1 MQQALEIII
10 GGLLQGG
17 AFALV
22 ALGFALIYRVTGTI
36 NLAQGAFVVV
46 GALLLYTFHQTL
58 QWPLALAFLAAL
70 AVTLIV
76 GTLLGTFIL
85 EPALRKLPPSG
96 MVILTAGMLTLF
108 EGAILLCWGSQPY
121 QLEPFSGSRPYE
133 IFGLRFPTQ
142 SPWDAG
148 ATILIV
154 FALWYVLQKT
164 KLGKAL
170 RACSENP
177 AAAALMGINVRRM
190 TVVSYAVAAG
200 IGGIAG
206 MVIGPIVSLQ
216 FDGGGIF
223 TTSGFIAVTI
233 GGISSFFG
241 AVVGG
246 LGLGLIEQGAAGYI
260 SSLFSTTIALVLL
273 LVALIFRPSGIIRG
287 KVRRREDVRELN
299 HNQSSM
305 STRLTPAQFRVLT
318 VVGLI
323 FVAAAPFIFS
333 SPGLGGYLSALI
345 IAGIIFIALLGLD
358 VLMGYCGQVSLGHA
372 AFMAIGGYTAAI
384 CCVKFGLPPIVGV
397 FAGLIVSL
405 VCATVLSLVTVNLR
419 GHYMALATLAFGLLI
434 DTLTV
439 GLSDWTG
446 GPSGMTGIP
455 NFSIGS
461 FVFAGTWANYYLVWG
476 VVIVSMIVLF
486 NAMRSDFG
494 RTLRAIRTDQTAAL
508 ALGIDVPRYKLYAFL
523 IGAAFAS
530 VAGSLYAF
538 DFQFLSPDMVN
549 TNLSFLIVTM
559 LVIGGEGTLIGPV
572 IGVVL
577 LTVLPQLFQPLANFK
592 TVVSGILL
600 VVIMLFLPSGLYG
613 GFVTL
618 IQYLPGGR
626 RRSAPPGA
634 PPVVPPLETKLAVE
648 A

>member
-22 ALGFALIYRVTGTI
+22 ALGFALIFRVTGTI

-46 GALLLYTFHQTL
+46 GALLLYTFHQVL
-58 QWPLALAFLAAL
+58 FWPLWLAFLASL
-70 AVTLIV
+70 LVTVLV
-76 GTLLGTFIL
+76 GTLLAKFIL

-133 IFGLRFPTQ
+133 VFGLRFPTQ

-148 ATILIV
+148 ATVLIV
-154 FALWYVLQKT
+154 FALWYVLQRT
-164 KLGKAL
+164 TLGKAL

-190 TVVSYAVAAG
+190 TIISYAVAAG

-233 GGISSFFG
+233 GGVASFFG

-260 SSLFSTTIALVLL
+260 SSLFSTTIALLLL
-273 LVALIFRPSGIIRG
+273 LVMLILRPTGIIAGRI
-287 KVRRREDVRELN
+287 RRREDVREVA
-299 HNQSSM
+299 HNQSLV
-305 STRLTPAQFRVLT
+305 STRLNTVQARVLG
-318 VVGLI
+318 VVMLVLLAFAPLLLNAFGGGGLL
-323 FVAAAPFIFS
+323 S
-333 SPGLGGYLSALI
+333 SLV
-345 IAGIIFIALLGLD
+345 IAGIFYIALLGLD

-372 AFMAIGGYTAAI
+372 AFMATGGYMAAI
-384 CCVKFGLPPIVGV
+384 CCVKFNLPPIVGV
-397 FAGLIVSL
+397 FAGLVVSL
-405 VCATVLSLVTVNLR
+405 LCATVLSLVTVKLR
-419 GHYMALATLAFGLLI
+419 GHYMALATLSFGLLV

-455 NFSIGS
+455 NFSIGGYT
-461 FVFAGTWANYYLVWG
+461 FAGPVANYYLVWG
-476 VVIVSMIVLF
+476 VVLVSLIVLA

-494 RTLRAIRTDQTAAL
+494 RTLRSIRTDQTAAL

-530 VAGSLYAF
+530 IAGSLLAF
-538 DFQFLSPDMVN
+538 DFQFLSPDMVS
-549 TNLSFLIVTM
+549 TQQSFLIVTM
-559 LVIGGEGTLIGPV
+559 LVIGGEATLVGPV
-572 IGVVL
+572 IGVVILTL
-577 LTVLPQLFQPLANFK
+577 LPTAFQFLANYK
-592 TVVSGILL
+592 TLASGVLL
-600 VVIMLFLPSGLYG
+600 VVAMLYFPSGLYG
-613 GFVTL
+613 GFTSLVRRVSG
-618 IQYLPGGR
+618 GGR
-626 RRSAPPGA
+626 PTPK
-634 PPVVPPLETKLAVE
+634 PQPVERA

>member
-46 GALLLYTFHQTL
+46 GALLLYTFHQVL
-58 QWPLALAFLAAL
+58 LWPLALAFLAS
-70 AVTLIV
+70 LIV
-76 GTLLGTFIL
+76 TVFVGFLLAQFIL
-85 EPALRKLPPSG
+85 EPALRKLPPG
-96 MVILTAGMLTLF
+96 GIVILTAGMLTLF

-133 IFGLRFPTQ
+133 IAGLRFPTQ

-164 KLGKAL
+164 SLGKAL

-177 AAAALMGINVRRM
+177 AAAALMGINVRLM
-190 TVVSYAVAAG
+190 TVISYSVAAG

-233 GGISSFFG
+233 GGIASFFG
-241 AVVGG
+241 SVVGG

-273 LVALIFRPSGIIRG
+273 LAMLILRPTGIIAGRI
-287 KVRRREDVRELN
+287 RRREDVREIA
-299 HNQSSM
+299 HNQSDV
-305 STRLTPAQFRVLT
+305 STKLNRAQGMTLGIIVLLLI
-318 VVGLI
+318 VFAPLLLNAFGGGGLL
-323 FVAAAPFIFS
+323 S
-333 SPGLGGYLSALI
+333 SLV
-345 IAGIIFIALLGLD
+345 IAGIFFIALLGLD

-372 AFMAIGGYTAAI
+372 AFMATGGYMAAI

-397 FAGLIVSL
+397 LAGLVVSL
-405 VCATVLSLVTVNLR
+405 ACATVLSLVTVKLR
-419 GHYMALATLAFGLLI
+419 GHYMALATLSFGLLI

-455 NFSIGS
+455 NFSIPGYT
-461 FVFAGTWANYYLVWG
+461 FAGPVANYYLVWG
-476 VVIVSMIVLF
+476 VVLVSLVLLA
-486 NAMRSDFG
+486 NAMRSNFG

-530 VAGSLYAF
+530 IAGSLLAF
-538 DFQFLSPDMVN
+538 DFQFLSPDMVS
-549 TNLSFLIVTM
+549 TNQSFLIVTM
-559 LVIGGEGTLIGPV
+559 LIIGGEGTLVGPV
-572 IGVVL
+572 IGVILLTLLPTAFQFLANYKTLASGVL
-577 LTVLPQLFQPLANFK
+577 LVLAMTQ
-592 TVVSGILL
+592 
-600 VVIMLFLPSGLYG
+600 LPSGLYG
-613 GFVTL
+613 GFTSIVRRFT
-618 IQYLPGGR
+618 GGPK
-626 RRSAPPGA
+626 SSK
-634 PPVVPPLETKLAVE
+634 PVPAEV
-648 A
+648 

>member
-46 GALLLYTFHQTL
+46 GALLLYSFHQVFM
-58 QWPLALAFLAAL
+58 WPLWIAFLASL
-70 AVTLIV
+70 LVTVIV
-76 GTLLGTFIL
+76 GTLLARFIL

-108 EGAILLCWGSQPY
+108 EGAILLVWGSQPY

-133 IFGLRFPTQ
+133 VFGLRFPTQ

-164 KLGKAL
+164 TLGKAL

-177 AAAALMGINVRRM
+177 AAAALMGINVKAM
-190 TVVSYAVAAG
+190 TIISYAVAAG

-233 GGISSFFG
+233 GGIASFFG
-241 AVVGG
+241 SVVGG

-273 LVALIFRPSGIIRG
+273 LVMLILRPTGIIAGRI
-287 KVRRREDVRELN
+287 RRREDVRELA
-299 HNQSSM
+299 HNQSNV
-305 STRLTPAQFRVLT
+305 STKLNRRQTQ
-318 VVGLI
+318 VVGGLALVLI
-323 FVAAAPFIFS
+323 LFAPILLNAFGGGGLLS
-333 SPGLGGYLSALI
+333 SLV
-345 IAGIIFIALLGLD
+345 IAGIFFIALLGLD

-372 AFMAIGGYTAAI
+372 AFMATGGYMAAI
-384 CCVKFGLPPIVGV
+384 CCVKFGLPPLVGV
-397 FAGLIVSL
+397 LAGLVLSL
-405 VCATVLSLVTVNLR
+405 ACATVLSLVTVKLR
-419 GHYMALATLAFGLLI
+419 GHYMALATLSFGLLI

-455 NFSIGS
+455 NFSIPGYT
-461 FVFAGTWANYYLVWG
+461 FAGPVANYYLVWG
-476 VVIVSMIVLF
+476 VVLVSLLLLA
-486 NAMRSDFG
+486 NAMRSNFG

-530 VAGSLYAF
+530 IAGSLLAF
-538 DFQFLSPDMVN
+538 DFQFLSPDMVS
-549 TNLSFLIVTM
+549 TNQSFLIVTM
-559 LVIGGEGTLIGPV
+559 LVIGGESTLVGPV
-572 IGVVL
+572 IGVIL
-577 LTVLPQLFQPLANFK
+577 LTLLPTMFQFLANYK
-592 TVVSGILL
+592 TLASGVLL
-600 VVIMLFLPSGLYG
+600 VVAMLYLPSGLYG
-613 GFVTL
+613 GFTSLVRRMS
-618 IQYLPGGR
+618 GGPD
-626 RRSAPPGA
+626 SAA
-634 PPVVPPLETKLAVE
+634 PRPATAEV
-648 A
+648 

>member
-22 ALGFALIYRVTGTI
+22 ALGFALIFRVTGTI

-58 QWPLALAFLAAL
+58 LWPLWIAFIASLVVTTLVGILLAQF
-70 AVTLIV
+70 V
-76 GTLLGTFIL
+76 L
-85 EPALRKLPPSG
+85 EPALRKLPTAG
-96 MVILTAGMLTLF
+96 MVILTAGLLTFF

-133 IFGLRFPTQ
+133 VFGLRFPTQ
-142 SPWDAG
+142 APWDAG
-148 ATILIV
+148 ATALIV
-154 FALWYVLQKT
+154 IALWFVLQKT
-164 KLGKAL
+164 TVGKAL
-170 RACSENP
+170 RAVSENP
-177 AAAALMGINVRRM
+177 AAAALMGINVKQM
-190 TVVSYAVAAG
+190 TILSYAVAAG

-223 TTSGFIAVTI
+223 TNAGFISVTI
-233 GGISSFFG
+233 GGVASFFG
-241 AVVGG
+241 AVIGG

-273 LVALIFRPSGIIRG
+273 LAMLILRPTGIIAGRI
-287 KVRRREDVRELN
+287 RRREDVRDVA
-299 HNQSSM
+299 HNQSTV
-305 STRLTPAQFRVLT
+305 STKLNPRQSVVLAVIMLILVAVAPLLLNAT
-318 VVGLI
+318 GGGGLL
-323 FVAAAPFIFS
+323 S
-333 SPGLGGYLSALI
+333 SLV
-345 IAGIIFIALLGLD
+345 IAGIFFIALLGLD
-358 VLMGYCGQVSLGHA
+358 VILGYGGQVSLGHA
-372 AFMAIGGYTAAI
+372 AFMAMGGYTAAI
-384 CCVKFGLPPIVGV
+384 SCVKFGLPPIVGV
-397 FAGLIVSL
+397 LLGLVVSL
-405 VCATVLSLVTVNLR
+405 ICATILSMVTVRLR
-419 GHYMALATLAFGLLI
+419 GHYMALATLSFGLLI

-455 NFSIGS
+455 NFSIGGYT
-461 FVFAGTWANYYLVWG
+461 FAGPVANYYLVWG
-476 VVIVSMIVLF
+476 VVIVGLVILM

-494 RTLRAIRTDQTAAL
+494 RVLRSIKTDQTAAL

-530 VAGSLYAF
+530 IAGSLLAF
-538 DFQFLSPDMVN
+538 DFQFLSPDMVS
-549 TNLSFLIVTM
+549 TQQSFLIITM
-559 LVIGGEGTLIGPV
+559 LVIGGEGTLVGPV

-577 LTVLPQLFQPLANFK
+577 LTLLPTAFQFLANYK
-592 TVVSGILL
+592 TLASGILL
-600 VVIMLFLPSGLYG
+600 VTAMLYFPSGLYG
-613 GFVTL
+613 GFTAL
-618 IQYLPGGR
+618 IRRYTGGGTPS
-626 RRSAPPGA
+626 RSALPA
-634 PPVVPPLETKLAVE
+634 ERA

>member
-22 ALGFALIYRVTGTI
+22 ALGFALVFRVTGTV

-46 GALLLYTFHQTL
+46 GALLLYTFHQVL
-58 QWPLALAFLAAL
+58 LWPLWIAFIASL
-70 AVTLIV
+70 AVTVLIGV
-76 GTLLGTFIL
+76 LLAQFVL
-85 EPALRKLPPSG
+85 EPALRKLPTAG
-96 MVILTAGMLTLF
+96 MVILTAGLLTLF

-133 IFGLRFPTQ
+133 VFGLRFPTQ

-148 ATILIV
+148 ATVLIV

-164 KLGKAL
+164 TVGKAL
-170 RACSENP
+170 RAVSENP
-177 AAAALMGINVRRM
+177 AAAALMGINVKQM
-190 TVVSYAVAAG
+190 TILSYAVAAG

-223 TTSGFIAVTI
+223 TNAGFISVTI
-233 GGISSFFG
+233 GGIASFFG

-273 LVALIFRPSGIIRG
+273 LVMLILRPTGIIAGRI
-287 KVRRREDVRELN
+287 RRREDVRDIP
-299 HNQSSM
+299 HNQSSV
-305 STRLTPAQFRVLT
+305 STKLSPIQGRVLGGIML
-318 VVGLI
+318 VLLAFAPLLLNAFGGGGLL
-323 FVAAAPFIFS
+323 S
-333 SPGLGGYLSALI
+333 SLV
-345 IAGIIFIALLGLD
+345 IAGIFFIALLGLD
-358 VLMGYCGQVSLGHA
+358 VVLGYGGQISLGHA
-372 AFMAIGGYTAAI
+372 AFMAMGGYTAAI
-384 CCVKFGLPPIVGV
+384 CCVKLHWAPLVGV
-397 FAGLIVSL
+397 LLGLVVSL
-405 VCATVLSLVTVNLR
+405 LCATVLSMVTIRLR
-419 GHYMALATLAFGLLI
+419 GHYMALATLSFGLLI

-439 GLSDWTG
+439 GLSDLTG

-461 FVFAGTWANYYLVWG
+461 YVFAGPVANYYLVWG
-476 VVIVSMIVLF
+476 VVLVGLLVLG

-494 RTLRAIRTDQTAAL
+494 RVLRSIRTDQTAAL
-508 ALGIDVPRYKLYAFL
+508 ALGVDVPRYKLYAFL

-530 VAGSLYAF
+530 IAGSLLAF
-538 DFQFLSPDMVN
+538 DFQFLSPDMVS
-549 TNLSFLIVTM
+549 TQQSFLIITM
-559 LVIGGEGTLIGPV
+559 LVVGGEGTLVGPV

-577 LTVLPQLFQPLANFK
+577 LTLLPTAFQFLANYK
-592 TVVSGILL
+592 TLASGILL
-600 VVIMLFLPSGLYG
+600 VTAMLYFPSGLYG
-613 GFVTL
+613 GFTALVRRFSGGSRPKPKA
-618 IQYLPGGR
+618 LPAEGT
-626 RRSAPPGA
+626 A
-634 PPVVPPLETKLAVE
+634 
-648 A
+648 

>member
-1 MQQALEIII
+1 VQQALEIII

-22 ALGFALIYRVTGTI
+22 ALGFALIFRVTGTI

-46 GALLLYTFHQTL
+46 GALLLYTFHQVL
-58 QWPLALAFLAAL
+58 FWPLWLAFLASL
-70 AVTLIV
+70 LVTVLV
-76 GTLLGTFIL
+76 GTLLAKFIL

-133 IFGLRFPTQ
+133 VFGLRFPTQ

-148 ATILIV
+148 ATVLIV
-154 FALWYVLQKT
+154 FALWYVLQRT
-164 KLGKAL
+164 TLGKAL

-190 TVVSYAVAAG
+190 TIISYAVAAG

-233 GGISSFFG
+233 GGVASFFG

-260 SSLFSTTIALVLL
+260 SSLFSTTIALLLL
-273 LVALIFRPSGIIRG
+273 LVMLILRPTGIIAGRI
-287 KVRRREDVRELN
+287 RRREDVREVA
-299 HNQSSM
+299 HNQSLV
-305 STRLTPAQFRVLT
+305 STRLNTVQARVLG
-318 VVGLI
+318 VVMLVLLAFAPLLLNAFGGGGLL
-323 FVAAAPFIFS
+323 S
-333 SPGLGGYLSALI
+333 SLV
-345 IAGIIFIALLGLD
+345 IAGIFYIALLGLD

-372 AFMAIGGYTAAI
+372 AFMATGGYMAAI
-384 CCVKFGLPPIVGV
+384 CCVKFNLPPIVGV
-397 FAGLIVSL
+397 FAGLVVSL
-405 VCATVLSLVTVNLR
+405 LCATVLSLVTVKLR
-419 GHYMALATLAFGLLI
+419 GHYMALATLSFGLLI

-455 NFSIGS
+455 NFSIGGYT
-461 FVFAGTWANYYLVWG
+461 FAGPVANYYLVWG
-476 VVIVSMIVLF
+476 VVLVSLIVLA

-494 RTLRAIRTDQTAAL
+494 RTLRSIRTDQTAAL

-530 VAGSLYAF
+530 IAGSLLAF
-538 DFQFLSPDMVN
+538 DFQFLSPDMVS
-549 TNLSFLIVTM
+549 TQQSFLIVTM
-559 LVIGGEGTLIGPV
+559 LVIGGEATLVGPV
-572 IGVVL
+572 IGVVILTL
-577 LTVLPQLFQPLANFK
+577 LPTAFQFLANYK
-592 TVVSGILL
+592 TLASGVLL
-600 VVIMLFLPSGLYG
+600 VVAMLYFPSGLYG
-613 GFVTL
+613 GFTSLVRRVSG
-618 IQYLPGGR
+618 GGR
-626 RRSAPPGA
+626 PTPK
-634 PPVVPPLETKLAVE
+634 PQPVERA

>member
-46 GALLLYTFHQTL
+46 GALLLYTFHQVL
-58 QWPLALAFLAAL
+58 LWPLALAFLASL
-70 AVTLIV
+70 LVTVIV
-76 GTLLGTFIL
+76 GTLLAKFIL

-108 EGAILLCWGSQPY
+108 EGAILLTWGSQPY

-154 FALWYVLQKT
+154 FILWYVLQKT
-164 KLGKAL
+164 TLGKAL

-190 TVVSYAVAAG
+190 TIISYAVAAG

-233 GGISSFFG
+233 GGIASFFG
-241 AVVGG
+241 SVVGG

-273 LVALIFRPSGIIRG
+273 LVMLILRPTGIIAGRI
-287 KVRRREDVRELN
+287 RRREDVREIA
-299 HNQSSM
+299 HNQSLV
-305 STRLTPAQFRVLT
+305 STKLNTTQGRVLA
-318 VVGLI
+318 VVMLVLLAFAPILLNAFGGGGLL
-323 FVAAAPFIFS
+323 S
-333 SPGLGGYLSALI
+333 SLV
-345 IAGIIFIALLGLD
+345 IAGIFFIALLGLD

-372 AFMAIGGYTAAI
+372 AFMATGGYMAAI
-384 CCVKFGLPPIVGV
+384 CCVKFHLPPIVGV

-405 VCATVLSLVTVNLR
+405 LCATVLSLVTVKLR
-419 GHYMALATLAFGLLI
+419 GHYMALATLSFGLLV

-455 NFSIGS
+455 NFS
-461 FVFAGTWANYYLVWG
+461 FAGYTFAGPVANYYLVWG
-476 VVIVSMIVLF
+476 VVIVSLIVLA

-494 RTLRAIRTDQTAAL
+494 RTLRSIRTDQTAAL

-530 VAGSLYAF
+530 IAGSLLAF
-538 DFQFLSPDMVN
+538 DFQFLSPDMVS
-549 TNLSFLIVTM
+549 TQQSFLIVTM
-559 LVIGGEGTLIGPV
+559 LVIGGEATLVGPV

-577 LTVLPQLFQPLANFK
+577 LTLLPTAFQFLANYK
-592 TVVSGILL
+592 TLASGILL
-600 VVIMLFLPSGLYG
+600 VVAMLYFPSGLYG
-613 GFVTL
+613 GFTSLVRRVSGGSGSSRPTPKP
-618 IQYLPGGR
+618 LPAER
-626 RRSAPPGA
+626 AA
-634 PPVVPPLETKLAVE
+634 
-648 A
+648 

>member
-46 GALLLYTFHQTL
+46 GALLLYSFHQVFM
-58 QWPLALAFLAAL
+58 WPLWIAFLASL
-70 AVTLIV
+70 AVTVLV
-76 GTLLGTFIL
+76 GILLARFIL

-108 EGAILLCWGSQPY
+108 EGAILLIWGSQPY

-164 KLGKAL
+164 SLGKAL

-177 AAAALMGINVRRM
+177 AAAALMGINVKGM
-190 TVVSYAVAAG
+190 TVISYAVAAG

-233 GGISSFFG
+233 GGIASFFG
-241 AVVGG
+241 SVVGG

-273 LVALIFRPSGIIRG
+273 LIMLILRPTGIIAGRI
-287 KVRRREDVRELN
+287 RRREDVRELA
-299 HNQSSM
+299 HNQSSIGTNLNRKQGM
-305 STRLTPAQFRVLT
+305 T
-318 VVGLI
+318 
-323 FVAAAPFIFS
+323 
-333 SPGLGGYLSALI
+333 LGGIALLLLVFAPMILNVFNQGGSLSSLVI
-345 IAGIIFIALLGLD
+345 SGIMFIALLGLD

-372 AFMAIGGYTAAI
+372 AFMAIGGYMAAI
-384 CCVKFGLPPIVGV
+384 CTVKWGLPPIAGV
-397 FAGLIVSL
+397 FAGLVVSL
-405 VCATVLSLVTVNLR
+405 ACGTVLSLVTVRLR
-419 GHYMALATLAFGLLI
+419 GHYMALATLSFGLLI

-455 NFSIGS
+455 NFSIFGYT
-461 FVFAGTWANYYLVWG
+461 FTGTVANYYLVWG
-476 VVIVSMIVLF
+476 VALVALIVLA

-523 IGAAFAS
+523 IGSAFAS
-530 VAGSLYAF
+530 IAGSLLAF
-538 DFQFLSPDMVN
+538 DFQFLSPDMVS
-549 TNLSFLIVTM
+549 TNVSFLIVTM
-559 LVIGGEGTLIGPV
+559 LVIGGEGTLVGPV
-572 IGVVL
+572 IGVII
-577 LTVLPQLFQPLANFK
+577 LTLIPTLFQFLANYK
-592 TVVSGILL
+592 TVASGIFL
-600 VVIMLFLPSGLYG
+600 VVCMLYLPSGLYG
-613 GFVTL
+613 GLTW
-618 IQYLPGGR
+618 IIR
-626 RRSAPPGA
+626 RFSSGKPTVA
-634 PPVVPPLETKLAVE
+634 PPVAVE

>member
-22 ALGFALIYRVTGTI
+22 ALGFALIFRVTGTI

-46 GALLLYTFHQTL
+46 GALLLYTFHQVL
-58 QWPLALAFLAAL
+58 LWPLWIAFLASL
-70 AVTLIV
+70 LVTVLV
-76 GTLLGTFIL
+76 GTLLAKFIL

-164 KLGKAL
+164 TLGKAL

-177 AAAALMGINVRRM
+177 AAAALMGINVRLM
-190 TVVSYAVAAG
+190 TIISYAVAAG

-233 GGISSFFG
+233 GGVASFFG

-273 LVALIFRPSGIIRG
+273 LVMLILRPTGIIAGRI
-287 KVRRREDVRELN
+287 RRREDVREIA
-299 HNQSSM
+299 HNQSM
-305 STRLTPAQFRVLT
+305 VSTKLNPTQQRVLG
-318 VVGLI
+318 VIMLVLLLFAPLLLNAFGGGGLL
-323 FVAAAPFIFS
+323 S
-333 SPGLGGYLSALI
+333 SLV
-345 IAGIIFIALLGLD
+345 IAGIFFIALLGLD

-372 AFMAIGGYTAAI
+372 AFMATGGYMAAI
-384 CCVKFGLPPIVGV
+384 CCVKFQLPPIVGV
-397 FAGLIVSL
+397 FAGLVVSL
-405 VCATVLSLVTVNLR
+405 LCATVLSLVTVKLR
-419 GHYMALATLAFGLLI
+419 GHYMALATLSFGLLV

-455 NFSIGS
+455 NFSIGGYT
-461 FVFAGTWANYYLVWG
+461 FAGPVANYYLVWG
-476 VVIVSMIVLF
+476 VVLVSLLVLA

-494 RTLRAIRTDQTAAL
+494 RTLRSIRTDQTAAL

-530 VAGSLYAF
+530 IAGSLLAF
-538 DFQFLSPDMVN
+538 DFQFLSPDMVS
-549 TNLSFLIVTM
+549 TQQSFLIVTM
-559 LVIGGEGTLIGPV
+559 LVIGGEATLVGPV

-577 LTVLPQLFQPLANFK
+577 LTLLPTAFQFLANYK
-592 TVVSGILL
+592 TLASGILL
-600 VVIMLFLPSGLYG
+600 VVAMLYFPSGLYG
-613 GFVTL
+613 GFTSLVRR
-618 IQYLPGGR
+618 ISGGPR
-626 RRSAPPGA
+626 PTPKPQPIERAA
-634 PPVVPPLETKLAVE
+634 
-648 A
+648 

>member
-22 ALGFALIYRVTGTI
+22 ALGFALIFRVTGTI

-46 GALLLYTFHQTL
+46 GALLLYTFHQVL
-58 QWPLALAFLAAL
+58 FWPLSLAFLASL
-70 AVTLIV
+70 LVTVIV
-76 GTLLGTFIL
+76 GTLLATYIL

-154 FALWYVLQKT
+154 FALWYVLQRT
-164 KLGKAL
+164 TLGKAL

-190 TVVSYAVAAG
+190 TIISYAVAAG

-233 GGISSFFG
+233 GGVASFFG

-246 LGLGLIEQGAAGYI
+246 RGLGLIEQGAAGYI

-273 LVALIFRPSGIIRG
+273 LVMLILRPTGIIAGRI
-287 KVRRREDVRELN
+287 RRREDVREIA
-299 HNQSSM
+299 HNQSNV
-305 STRLTPAQFRVLT
+305 STKLNTTQGRVLG
-318 VVGLI
+318 VIMLVLLAFAPLLLNAFGGGGLL
-323 FVAAAPFIFS
+323 S
-333 SPGLGGYLSALI
+333 SLV
-345 IAGIIFIALLGLD
+345 IAGIFFIALLGLD

-372 AFMAIGGYTAAI
+372 AFMATGGYMAAI
-384 CCVKFGLPPIVGV
+384 CCVKFQLPPIVGV
-397 FAGLIVSL
+397 FAGLVVSL
-405 VCATVLSLVTVNLR
+405 LCATVLSLVTVKLR
-419 GHYMALATLAFGLLI
+419 GHYMALATLSFGLLV

-455 NFSIGS
+455 NFSIFGYT
-461 FVFAGTWANYYLVWG
+461 FAGPVANYYLVWA
-476 VVIVSMIVLF
+476 VVLVSLLVLA

-494 RTLRAIRTDQTAAL
+494 RTLRSIRTDQTAAL

-530 VAGSLYAF
+530 IAGSLLAF
-538 DFQFLSPDMVN
+538 DFQFLSPDMVS
-549 TNLSFLIVTM
+549 TQQSFLIVTM
-559 LVIGGEGTLIGPV
+559 LVIGGEATLVGPV

-577 LTVLPQLFQPLANFK
+577 LTLLPTAFQFLANYK
-592 TVVSGILL
+592 TLASGILL
-600 VVIMLFLPSGLYG
+600 VVAMLYFPSGLYG
-613 GFVTL
+613 GFTSLVRRVSGGGSSKPKPKP
-618 IQYLPGGR
+618 LP
-626 RRSAPPGA
+626 
-634 PPVVPPLETKLAVE
+634 VE
-648 A
+648 NAAA

>member
-22 ALGFALIYRVTGTI
+22 ALGFALVFRVTGTV

-46 GALLLYTFHQTL
+46 GALLLYTFHQVWML
-58 QWPLALAFLAAL
+58 PLWIAFIASL
-70 AVTLIV
+70 AVTVLIGV
-76 GTLLGTFIL
+76 LLAQFVL
-85 EPALRKLPPSG
+85 EPALRKLPTAG
-96 MVILTAGMLTLF
+96 MVILTAGLLTLF
-108 EGAILLCWGSQPY
+108 EGAILLVWGSQPY

-133 IFGLRFPTQ
+133 VFGLRFPTQ

-164 KLGKAL
+164 TVGKAL
-170 RACSENP
+170 RAVSENP
-177 AAAALMGINVRRM
+177 AAAALMGINVKQM
-190 TVVSYAVAAG
+190 TILSYAVAAG

-223 TTSGFIAVTI
+223 TNAGFISVTI
-233 GGISSFFG
+233 GGIASFFG

-273 LVALIFRPSGIIRG
+273 LVMLILRPTGIIAG
-287 KVRRREDVRELN
+287 KIRRREDVRDIP
-299 HNQSSM
+299 HNQSSV
-305 STRLTPAQFRVLT
+305 STKLSPTQGRVLGGIML
-318 VVGLI
+318 VLLALAPLLLNAFGGGGLL
-323 FVAAAPFIFS
+323 S
-333 SPGLGGYLSALI
+333 SLV
-345 IAGIIFIALLGLD
+345 IAGIFFLALIGLD
-358 VLMGYCGQVSLGHA
+358 VVLGYGGQISLGHA
-372 AFMAIGGYTAAI
+372 AFMAMGGYTAAI
-384 CCVKFGLPPIVGV
+384 CCVKLHWPPLLGVLLGLV
-397 FAGLIVSL
+397 VSL
-405 VCATVLSLVTVNLR
+405 LCATVLSMVTVRLR
-419 GHYMALATLAFGLLI
+419 GHYMALATLSFGLLI

-439 GLSDWTG
+439 GLSDLTG

-461 FVFAGTWANYYLVWG
+461 FVFAGPVANYYLVWG
-476 VVIVSMIVLF
+476 VVLVGLLVLG

-494 RTLRAIRTDQTAAL
+494 RVLRSIRTDQTAAL
-508 ALGIDVPRYKLYAFL
+508 ALGVDVPRYKLFAFL

-530 VAGSLYAF
+530 IAGSLLAF
-538 DFQFLSPDMVN
+538 DFQFLSPDMVS
-549 TNLSFLIVTM
+549 TQQSFLIITM
-559 LVIGGEGTLIGPV
+559 LVVGGEGTLVGPV

-577 LTVLPQLFQPLANFK
+577 LTLLPTAFQFLANYK
-592 TVVSGILL
+592 TLASGILL
-600 VVIMLFLPSGLYG
+600 VTAMLYFPSGLYG
-613 GFVTL
+613 GFTALVRRFSGGSSPKPTP
-618 IQYLPGGR
+618 LP
-626 RRSAPPGA
+626 
-634 PPVVPPLETKLAVE
+634 VE
-648 A
+648 GTA

>member
-22 ALGFALIYRVTGTI
+22 ALGFALIFRVTGTI

-46 GALLLYTFHQTL
+46 GALLLYTFHQVL
-58 QWPLALAFLAAL
+58 LWPLWLAFIASLL
-70 AVTLIV
+70 VTVLV
-76 GTLLGTFIL
+76 GTLLAKFIL

-133 IFGLRFPTQ
+133 VFGLRFPTQ

-154 FALWYVLQKT
+154 FALWYVLQRT
-164 KLGKAL
+164 TLGKAL

-190 TVVSYAVAAG
+190 TIISYAVAAG

-233 GGISSFFG
+233 GGVAAFFG
-241 AVVGG
+241 AVGGG

-260 SSLFSTTIALVLL
+260 SSLFSTTIALLLL
-273 LVALIFRPSGIIRG
+273 LVMLILRPTGIIAGRI
-287 KVRRREDVRELN
+287 RRREDVREVA
-299 HNQSSM
+299 HNQSM
-305 STRLTPAQFRVLT
+305 VSTRLNTTQARVLG
-318 VVGLI
+318 VIMLVLLAFAPLLLNAFGGGGLL
-323 FVAAAPFIFS
+323 S
-333 SPGLGGYLSALI
+333 SLV
-345 IAGIIFIALLGLD
+345 IAGIFYIALLGLD

-372 AFMAIGGYTAAI
+372 AFMATGGYMAAI
-384 CCVKFGLPPIVGV
+384 CCVKFNLPPIVGV

-405 VCATVLSLVTVNLR
+405 LCATVLSLVTVRLR
-419 GHYMALATLAFGLLI
+419 GHYMALATLSFGLLV

-455 NFSIGS
+455 NFSIGGYT
-461 FVFAGTWANYYLVWG
+461 FAGPVANYYLVWG
-476 VVIVSMIVLF
+476 VVLVSLIVLA

-494 RTLRAIRTDQTAAL
+494 RTLRSIRTDQTAAL

-530 VAGSLYAF
+530 IAGSLLAF
-538 DFQFLSPDMVN
+538 DFQFLSPDMVS
-549 TNLSFLIVTM
+549 TQQSFLIVTM
-559 LVIGGEGTLIGPV
+559 LVIGGEATLVGPV
-572 IGVVL
+572 IGVVILTL
-577 LTVLPQLFQPLANFK
+577 LPTAFQFLANYK
-592 TVVSGILL
+592 TLASGILL
-600 VVIMLFLPSGLYG
+600 VVAMLYFPSGLYG
-613 GFVTL
+613 GFTSLVRRVSG
-618 IQYLPGGR
+618 GGR
-626 RRSAPPGA
+626 PRPKPQPMERAA
-634 PPVVPPLETKLAVE
+634 
-648 A
+648 

>member
-1 MQQALEIII
+1 M
-10 GGLLQGG
+10 
-17 AFALV
+17 
-22 ALGFALIYRVTGTI
+22 
-36 NLAQGAFVVV
+36 
-46 GALLLYTFHQTL
+46 
-58 QWPLALAFLAAL
+58 WPLWIAFLASL
-70 AVTLIV
+70 LVTVIV
-76 GTLLGTFIL
+76 GTLLARFIL

-108 EGAILLCWGSQPY
+108 EGAILLVWGSQPY

-133 IFGLRFPTQ
+133 VFGLRFPTQ

-164 KLGKAL
+164 TLGKAL

-177 AAAALMGINVRRM
+177 AAAALMGINVKAM
-190 TVVSYAVAAG
+190 TIISYAVAAG

-233 GGISSFFG
+233 GGIASFFG
-241 AVVGG
+241 SVVGG

-273 LVALIFRPSGIIRG
+273 LVMLILRPTGIIAGRI
-287 KVRRREDVRELN
+287 RRREDVRELA
-299 HNQSSM
+299 HNQSNV
-305 STRLTPAQFRVLT
+305 STKLNRRQTQ
-318 VVGLI
+318 VVGGLALVLI
-323 FVAAAPFIFS
+323 LFAPILLNAFGGGGLLS
-333 SPGLGGYLSALI
+333 SLV
-345 IAGIIFIALLGLD
+345 IAGIFFIALLGLD

-372 AFMAIGGYTAAI
+372 AFMATGGYMAAI
-384 CCVKFGLPPIVGV
+384 CCVKFGLPPLVGV
-397 FAGLIVSL
+397 LAGLVLSL
-405 VCATVLSLVTVNLR
+405 ACATVLSLVTVKLR
-419 GHYMALATLAFGLLI
+419 GHYMALATLSFGLLI

-455 NFSIGS
+455 NFSIPGYT
-461 FVFAGTWANYYLVWG
+461 FAGPVANYYLVWG
-476 VVIVSMIVLF
+476 VVLVSLLLLA
-486 NAMRSDFG
+486 NAMRSNFG

-530 VAGSLYAF
+530 IAGSLLAF
-538 DFQFLSPDMVN
+538 DFQFLSPDMVS
-549 TNLSFLIVTM
+549 TNQSFLIVTM
-559 LVIGGEGTLIGPV
+559 LVIGGESTLVGPV
-572 IGVVL
+572 IGVIL
-577 LTVLPQLFQPLANFK
+577 LTLLPTMFQFLANYK
-592 TVVSGILL
+592 TLASGVLL
-600 VVIMLFLPSGLYG
+600 VVAMLYLPSGLYG
-613 GFVTL
+613 GFTSLVRRMS
-618 IQYLPGGR
+618 GGPD
-626 RRSAPPGA
+626 SAA
-634 PPVVPPLETKLAVE
+634 PRPATAEV
-648 A
+648 

>member
-46 GALLLYTFHQTL
+46 GALLLYTFHQVL
-58 QWPLALAFLAAL
+58 LWPLPLAFLASL
-70 AVTLIV
+70 GVTVLI
-76 GTLLGTFIL
+76 GTLLAQFIL
-85 EPALRKLPPSG
+85 EPALRKLPPGG

-133 IFGLRFPTQ
+133 VAGLRFPTQ

-148 ATILIV
+148 ATVLIV
-154 FALWYVLQKT
+154 FALWYVLQRT
-164 KLGKAL
+164 TLGKAL

-177 AAAALMGINVRRM
+177 AAAALMGINVRLM
-190 TVVSYAVAAG
+190 TVISYAVAAG

-233 GGISSFFG
+233 GGIASFFG
-241 AVVGG
+241 SLVGG

-273 LVALIFRPSGIIRG
+273 LAMLILRPTGIIAGRI
-287 KVRRREDVRELN
+287 RRREDVREIA
-299 HNQSSM
+299 HNQSDV
-305 STRLTPAQFRVLT
+305 STKLNRKQGMTLGIIVLLLI
-318 VVGLI
+318 VFAPILLNAFGGGGLL
-323 FVAAAPFIFS
+323 S
-333 SPGLGGYLSALI
+333 SLV
-345 IAGIIFIALLGLD
+345 IAGIFFIALLGLD

-372 AFMAIGGYTAAI
+372 AFMATGGYSAAI
-384 CCVKFGLPPIVGV
+384 CCVKFGLPPLVGV
-397 FAGLIVSL
+397 VAGLVVSL
-405 VCATVLSLVTVNLR
+405 ACATVLSLVTVKLR
-419 GHYMALATLAFGLLI
+419 GHYMALATLSFGLLI

-455 NFSIGS
+455 NFSIPG
-461 FVFAGTWANYYLVWG
+461 FTFAGPVANYYLVWG
-476 VVIVSMIVLF
+476 VVLVSLLLLA

-530 VAGSLYAF
+530 IAGSLLAF
-538 DFQFLSPDMVN
+538 DFQFLSPDMVS
-549 TNLSFLIVTM
+549 TQQSFLIVTM
-559 LVIGGEGTLIGPV
+559 LIIGGEGTLVGPV
-572 IGVVL
+572 IGVIL
-577 LTVLPQLFQPLANFK
+577 LTLLPTAFQFLANYK
-592 TVVSGILL
+592 TLASGILL
-600 VVIMLFLPSGLYG
+600 VLAMTQLPSGLYG
-613 GFVTL
+613 GFTSLVRRAT
-618 IQYLPGGR
+618 GGP
-626 RRSAPPGA
+626 SNTPE
-634 PPVVPPLETKLAVE
+634 PVPAEV
-648 A
+648 

>member
-58 QWPLALAFLAAL
+58 GWPLAIAFLAS
-70 AVTLIV
+70 LIV
-76 GTLLGTFIL
+76 TVIIGTLLARFIL

-108 EGAILLCWGSQPY
+108 EGSILLCWGSQPY

-133 IFGLRFPTQ
+133 IAGLRFPTQ

-154 FALWYVLQKT
+154 FALWYVLQRT
-164 KLGKAL
+164 TLGKAL

-177 AAAALMGINVRRM
+177 AAAALMGINVKAM
-190 TVVSYAVAAG
+190 TIISYAVAAG
-200 IGGIAG
+200 IGGVAG

-233 GGISSFFG
+233 GGIASFFG
-241 AVVGG
+241 SVVGG

-273 LVALIFRPSGIIRG
+273 LVMLILRPTGIIAG
-287 KVRRREDVRELN
+287 KIRRREDVRELS
-299 HNQSSM
+299 HNQSNV
-305 STRLTPAQFRVLT
+305 STKLNRTQGLVLGIAAL
-318 VVGLI
+318 VLIVFAPLLLNAFGGGGLL
-323 FVAAAPFIFS
+323 S
-333 SPGLGGYLSALI
+333 SLV
-345 IAGIIFIALLGLD
+345 IAGIFYVALLGLD

-372 AFMAIGGYTAAI
+372 AFMATGGYMAAI
-384 CCVKFGLPPIVGV
+384 CCVKWNLPPLVGV
-397 FAGLIVSL
+397 LAGLAVSL
-405 VCATVLSLVTVNLR
+405 VCATVLSLVTVKLR
-419 GHYMALATLAFGLLI
+419 GHYMALATLSFGLLI

-461 FVFAGTWANYYLVWG
+461 YTFTGPVANYYLVWG
-476 VVIVSMIVLF
+476 VVLVSLLVLA

-508 ALGIDVPRYKLYAFL
+508 ALGIDVPRHKLYAFL

-530 VAGSLYAF
+530 IAGSLLAF
-538 DFQFLSPDMVN
+538 DFQFLSPDMVS
-549 TNLSFLIVTM
+549 TNQSFLIVTM
-559 LVIGGEGTLIGPV
+559 LVIGGEGTLVGPV
-572 IGVVL
+572 IGVIL
-577 LTVLPQLFQPLANFK
+577 LTLLPTAFQFLANYK
-592 TVVSGILL
+592 TLASGILL
-600 VVIMLFLPSGLYG
+600 VVAMLYLPSGLYG
-613 GFVTL
+613 GFTSLVRRFT
-618 IQYLPGGR
+618 GGPR
-626 RRSAPPGA
+626 KSSGSASKA
-634 PPVVPPLETKLAVE
+634 IPVEV
-648 A
+648 

>member
-22 ALGFALIYRVTGTI
+22 ALGFALIFRVTGTI

-46 GALLLYTFHQTL
+46 GALLLYTFHQVL
-58 QWPLALAFLAAL
+58 LGPLWIAFIASLL
-70 AVTLIV
+70 VTVLV
-76 GTLLGTFIL
+76 GTLLAQFIL

-96 MVILTAGMLTLF
+96 MVILTAGLLTF
-108 EGAILLCWGSQPY
+108 FQGALLLCWATQPY

-133 IFGLRFPTQ
+133 VFGLRFPTQ

-164 KLGKAL
+164 TVGKAL
-170 RACSENP
+170 RAVSENP
-177 AAAALMGINVRRM
+177 AAASLMGINVKQM
-190 TVVSYAVAAG
+190 TILSYAVAAG

-233 GGISSFFG
+233 GGVASFFG

-260 SSLFSTTIALVLL
+260 SSLSSTTIALVLL
-273 LVALIFRPSGIIRG
+273 LVMLILRPTGIIAGRI
-287 KVRRREDVRELN
+287 RRREDVREIA
-299 HNQSSM
+299 HNQSLV
-305 STRLTPAQFRVLT
+305 STKLNTMQGRVLG
-318 VVGLI
+318 VIMLVLLAFAPILLNAFGGGGLL
-323 FVAAAPFIFS
+323 S
-333 SPGLGGYLSALI
+333 SLV
-345 IAGIIFIALLGLD
+345 IAGIFFIALLGLD

-372 AFMAIGGYTAAI
+372 AFMATGGYMAAI
-384 CCVKFGLPPIVGV
+384 CCVKFQLPPIVGV
-397 FAGLIVSL
+397 FAGLVVSL
-405 VCATVLSLVTVNLR
+405 LCATVLSLVTVKLR
-419 GHYMALATLAFGLLI
+419 GHYMALATLSFGLLV

-455 NFSIGS
+455 NFSLGS
-461 FVFAGTWANYYLVWG
+461 FTFAGPVSNYYLVWG
-476 VVIVSMIVLF
+476 VVIVGILVLM

-494 RTLRAIRTDQTAAL
+494 RVLRSIKTDQTAAL

-530 VAGSLYAF
+530 IAGSLLAF

-549 TNLSFLIVTM
+549 TQQSFLIVTM
-559 LVIGGEGTLIGPV
+559 LVIGGEGTLVGPIIGT
-572 IGVVL
+572 IL
-577 LTVLPQLFQPLANFK
+577 LTLLPTAFQPLATYK
-592 TVVSGILL
+592 T
-600 VVIMLFLPSGLYG
+600 
-613 GFVTL
+613 
-618 IQYLPGGR
+618 
-626 RRSAPPGA
+626 
-634 PPVVPPLETKLAVE
+634 LASDR
-648 A
+648 

>member
-22 ALGFALIYRVTGTI
+22 ALGFALIFRVTGTI

-46 GALLLYTFHQTL
+46 GALLLYTFHQVL
-58 QWPLALAFLAAL
+58 MWPLVIAFIASL
-70 AVTLIV
+70 AVTTLV
-76 GTLLGTFIL
+76 GTLLAQFVL
-85 EPALRKLPPSG
+85 EPALRKLPTAG
-96 MVILTAGMLTLF
+96 MVILTAGLLTFF

-133 IFGLRFPTQ
+133 VFGLRFPTQ

-164 KLGKAL
+164 TVGKAL
-170 RACSENP
+170 RAVSENP
-177 AAAALMGINVRRM
+177 AAAALMGINVKRM
-190 TVVSYAVAAG
+190 TILSYAVASG

-223 TTSGFIAVTI
+223 TNAGFISVTI
-233 GGISSFFG
+233 GGVASFFG

-273 LVALIFRPSGIIRG
+273 LAMLILRPTGIIAGRI
-287 KVRRREDVRELN
+287 RRREDVRDVS
-299 HNQSSM
+299 HIQSGV
-305 STRLTPAQFRVLT
+305 STKLSPLQGRVLAIIMLVLLAVAPVLLNAT
-318 VVGLI
+318 GGGGLL
-323 FVAAAPFIFS
+323 S
-333 SPGLGGYLSALI
+333 SLV
-345 IAGIIFIALLGLD
+345 IAGIFYIALLGLD
-358 VLMGYCGQVSLGHA
+358 VILGYCGQVSLGHA
-372 AFMAIGGYTAAI
+372 AFMAMGGYTAAI
-384 CCVKFGLPPIVGV
+384 SCVKFGLPPIVGV
-397 FAGLIVSL
+397 LLGLVVSL
-405 VCATVLSLVTVNLR
+405 ICATVLSMVTVRLR
-419 GHYMALATLAFGLLI
+419 GHYMALATLSFGLLI

-455 NFSIGS
+455 NFSIFGYT
-461 FVFAGTWANYYLVWG
+461 FAGPVANYYLVWG
-476 VVIVSMIVLF
+476 VVIVGLVVLG

-494 RTLRAIRTDQTAAL
+494 RVLRSIRTDQTAAL
-508 ALGIDVPRYKLYAFL
+508 ALGVDVPRYKLYAFL

-530 VAGSLYAF
+530 IAGSLLAF
-538 DFQFLSPDMVN
+538 DFQFLSPDMVS
-549 TNLSFLIVTM
+549 TQQSFLIITM
-559 LVIGGEGTLIGPV
+559 LVIGGEGTLVGPV

-577 LTVLPQLFQPLANFK
+577 LTLLPTAFQFLANYK
-592 TVVSGILL
+592 TLASGILL
-600 VVIMLFLPSGLYG
+600 VTAMLYFPSGLYG
-613 GFVTL
+613 GFTSL
-618 IQYLPGGR
+618 IRRFTGGSSPTPKSLP
-626 RRSAPPGA
+626 A
-634 PPVVPPLETKLAVE
+634 ETA

>member
-22 ALGFALIYRVTGTI
+22 ALGFALIFRVTGTI

-46 GALLLYTFHQTL
+46 GALLLYTFHQVL
-58 QWPLALAFLAAL
+58 LWPLPIAFVASL
-70 AVTLIV
+70 AVTTMV
-76 GTLLGTFIL
+76 GTLLAQFVL
-85 EPALRKLPPSG
+85 EPALRKLPTAG
-96 MVILTAGMLTLF
+96 MVILTAGLLTFF

-133 IFGLRFPTQ
+133 VFGLRFPTQ
-142 SPWDAG
+142 APWDAG

-164 KLGKAL
+164 TVGKAL
-170 RACSENP
+170 RAVSENP
-177 AAAALMGINVRRM
+177 AAASLMGINVKRM
-190 TVVSYAVAAG
+190 TILSYAVASG

-223 TTSGFIAVTI
+223 TNAGFISVTI
-233 GGISSFFG
+233 GGVASFFG

-273 LVALIFRPSGIIRG
+273 LAMLILRPTGIIAGRI
-287 KVRRREDVRELN
+287 RRREDVRDVA
-299 HNQSSM
+299 HNQSGV
-305 STRLTPAQFRVLT
+305 STKLNPMQGRVLAVIMLVLLAVAPVLLNAT
-318 VVGLI
+318 GGGGLL
-323 FVAAAPFIFS
+323 S
-333 SPGLGGYLSALI
+333 SLV
-345 IAGIIFIALLGLD
+345 IAGIFYIALLGLD
-358 VLMGYCGQVSLGHA
+358 VILGYCGQVSLGHA
-372 AFMAIGGYTAAI
+372 AFMAMGGYTAAI
-384 CCVKFGLPPIVGV
+384 SCVKFGLPPIVGV
-397 FAGLIVSL
+397 LLGLVVSL
-405 VCATVLSLVTVNLR
+405 ICATVLSMVTVRLR
-419 GHYMALATLAFGLLI
+419 GHYMALATLSFGLLI

-455 NFSIGS
+455 NFSIFGYT
-461 FVFAGTWANYYLVWG
+461 FAGPVANYYLVWG
-476 VVIVSMIVLF
+476 VVIVGLVVLG

-494 RTLRAIRTDQTAAL
+494 RVLRSIRTDQTAAL
-508 ALGIDVPRYKLYAFL
+508 ALGVDVPRYKLYAFL

-530 VAGSLYAF
+530 IAGSLLAF
-538 DFQFLSPDMVN
+538 DFQFLSPDMVS
-549 TNLSFLIVTM
+549 TQQSFLIITM
-559 LVIGGEGTLIGPV
+559 LVIGGEGTLVGPV

-577 LTVLPQLFQPLANFK
+577 LTLLPTAFQFLANYK
-592 TVVSGILL
+592 TLASGVLL
-600 VVIMLFLPSGLYG
+600 VTAMLYFPSGLYG
-613 GFVTL
+613 GFTSL
-618 IQYLPGGR
+618 IRRFTGGSSRSTPTPLP
-626 RRSAPPGA
+626 A
-634 PPVVPPLETKLAVE
+634 ETA